1 MADPVLPVETADA
14 APAAA
19 GEASVLDGN
28 LFASFLDACPD
39 GVVICDV
46 RGNDNPVVYVNRAFE
61 QMCGYRAAELIGRNM
76 RLLHGDDRDQEGL
89 SRIRLALK
97 EGVAAQA
104 VLRNYRKDGTLFW
117 NELRMVPM
125 RNAADQI
132 THFATFH
139 REVGE
144 RLRPDVRPP
153 EQQQKSE
160 PRDPALNTQTMLAYL
175 RDDKLT
181 GLLRRGYFDELL
193 KRDLGIAQREK
204 HAISLF
210 LFDPDYFEPYRE
222 LFGRPG
228 ADQTLRRVGR
238 TLGACFRRAS
248 DLCARF
254 DDTRLVAMCAGM
266 TLDHATKHAESV
278 LARVRDLAI
287 HHPRSAV
294 SRFLTMS
301 AGVVTLTPD
310 QDSTPEKLI
319 AAAQD
324 ALQKARD
331 EGRNR
336 AFSVYQS

>member
-1 MADPVLPVETADA
+1 MAEPVLPIENADA
-14 APAAA
+14 APALA
-19 GEASVLDGN
+19 GAASVLDGN

-39 GVVICDV
+39 GVVICDA

-61 QMCGYRAAELIGRNM
+61 QLCGYRAAELIGKNM

-97 EGVAAQA
+97 EGVAAQT

-117 NELRMVPM
+117 NELRIVPM
-125 RNAADQI
+125 HDAAQQI

-144 RLRPDVRPP
+144 RLRPDVRLP
-153 EQQQKSE
+153 EQQQKTE

-193 KRDLGIAQREK
+193 KRDIGVAQREK

-238 TLGACFRRAS
+238 TIGACFRRAS

-254 DDTRLVAMCAGM
+254 DDTRIVAVCTGM
-266 TLDHATKHAESV
+266 DVDHATKHGESV

-294 SRFLTMS
+294 SRFLSMS
-301 AGVVTLTPD
+301 AGVATFSPD
-310 QDSTPEKLI
+310 QDTTPEKLI

-336 AFSVYQS
+336 AVSV

>member
-1 MADPVLPVETADA
+1 MADPALPMETAA
-14 APAAA
+14 VPATA
-19 GEASVLDGN
+19 GAASVPDGN
-28 LFASFLDACPD
+28 LFGSFLDACPD
-39 GVVICDV
+39 GVVICDA
-46 RGNDNPVVYVNRAFE
+46 RSNDNPVIYVNRAFE
-61 QMCGYRAAELIGRNM
+61 QLCGYRAAELLGKNM

-97 EGVAAQA
+97 EGVAAQT

-117 NELRMVPM
+117 NELRIVPM
-125 RNAADQI
+125 HDASQQI

-144 RLRPDVRPP
+144 RLRPDVRPV
-153 EQQQKSE
+153 EQQHKSE

-193 KRDLGIAQREK
+193 KRDIGVAQREK
-204 HAISLF
+204 HALSLF

-238 TLGACFRRAS
+238 TIGACFRRAS

-254 DDTRLVAMCAGM
+254 DDTRIVAVCTGM
-266 TLDHATKHAESV
+266 DLEHATKHADSV
-278 LARVRDLAI
+278 LARARDLAI

-301 AGVVTLTPD
+301 AGVATLTPD
-310 QDSTPEKLI
+310 QDATPEKLI

-336 AFSVYQS
+336 AVSV

>member
-1 MADPVLPVETADA
+1 MADPVLPMEFAGA
-14 APAAA
+14 APVA
-19 GEASVLDGN
+19 GAGSVLDGN

-61 QMCGYRAAELIGRNM
+61 QLCGYRAAELIGKNM

-97 EGVAAQA
+97 EGVAAQTT
-104 VLRNYRKDGTLFW
+104 LRNYRKDGTLFW
-117 NELRMVPM
+117 NELRIVPM
-125 RNAADQI
+125 HNAARQI
-132 THFATFH
+132 THFVTFH

-144 RLRPDVRPP
+144 RLRPDVRIP
-153 EQQQKSE
+153 EQQQKTE

-193 KRDLGIAQREK
+193 KRDVGVAKREK

-210 LFDPDYFEPYRE
+210 IFDPDYFEPYRE

-238 TLGACFRRAS
+238 TIGACFRRAS
-248 DLCARF
+248 DLCGRF
-254 DDTRLVAMCAGM
+254 DDTRIVSVCTGM
-266 TLDHATKHAESV
+266 DVDHATRHAESV

-301 AGVVTLTPD
+301 AGVATFAPD
-310 QDSTPEKLI
+310 QDITPEKLI

-324 ALQKARD
+324 ALQKARE

-336 AFSVYQS
+336 AVSV

>member
-1 MADPVLPVETADA
+1 MAEPVSRLETDDA
-14 APAAA
+14 APAA
-19 GEASVLDGN
+19 GNPSVLDTS
-28 LFASFLDACPD
+28 LFSGFLDACPD

-46 RGNDNPVVYVNRAFE
+46 RASDSPVIYVNRAFE
-61 QMCGYRAAELIGRNM
+61 QLCGYRSAELMGKNM
-76 RLLHGDDRDQEGL
+76 RLLHGEDRDQEGL
-89 SRIRLALK
+89 SRIRLALR

-117 NELRMVPM
+117 NELRMVPV
-125 RNAADQI
+125 RNSVDQI

-144 RLRPDVRPP
+144 RLRPDVRPA
-153 EQQQKSE
+153 EQQQKTD

-193 KRDLGIAQREK
+193 KRGIGVAQREK
-204 HAISLF
+204 HSLSLF
-210 LFDPDYFEPYRE
+210 LFEPDFFEPYRE

-228 ADQTLRRVGR
+228 ADQTLRRMGR
-238 TLGACFRRAS
+238 TIGACFRRAS

-254 DDTRLVAMCAGM
+254 DDTRVVALCTGM
-266 TLDHATKHAESV
+266 DHEHATRHADLV
-278 LARVRDLAI
+278 LARIRDLAI

-301 AGVVTLTPD
+301 AGCVTLMPGPD
-310 QDSTPEKLI
+310 ADPEKLI
-319 AAAQD
+319 SAAQD
-324 ALQKARD
+324 ALEKARE

-336 AFSVYQS
+336 AVSV

>member
-1 MADPVLPVETADA
+1 MADPELPAESLESVPAPGGA
-14 APAAA
+14 A
-19 GEASVLDGN
+19 VLDGD
-28 LFASFLDACPD
+28 LFASFLEACPD
-39 GVVICDV
+39 GVVICDA
-46 RGNDNPVVYVNRAFE
+46 RGDNAVLFVNRAFE
-61 QMCGYRAAELIGRNM
+61 QLSGYRAAELVGKNM

-89 SRIRLALK
+89 ARIRLAIK
-97 EGVAAQA
+97 EGVAAQTT
-104 VLRNYRKDGTLFW
+104 LRNYRKDGTLFW
-117 NELRMVPM
+117 NELRLVPV
-125 RNAADQI
+125 RNAARDV

-144 RLRPDVRPP
+144 RLRPDVPATEP
-153 EQQQKSE
+153 SQKTE

-193 KRDLGIAQREK
+193 KRDIGIAQREK
-204 HAISLF
+204 HAVSLF

-238 TLGACFRRAS
+238 TIGACFRRAS

-254 DDTRLVAMCAGM
+254 DDTRLVSVCTGM
-266 TLDHATKHAESV
+266 TPEQATKHAESV
-278 LARVRDLAI
+278 LARIRDLAI

-301 AGVVTLTPD
+301 AGVATILPD
-310 QDSTPEKLI
+310 QESTPEKLI

-324 ALQKARD
+324 ALQRARD

-336 AFSVYQS
+336 AVSV